1 MRSFGSAVLVSAV
14 LALPASG
21 PAQEVAPIF
30 EQVPAIMYETYSN
43 INQPAF
49 DEYFE
54 MLVAKYAESGGQ
66 GWAIYRENPKVAHR
80 ITVLENGLESVP
92 GIQAARVASFQEFT
106 EEQIELWNSAWGT
119 RQAVIYNAA
128 PNLTYVP
135 EGFTVDDIR
144 RLPYNRTRIHYLKW
158 NRAGEFREA
167 LAQRAQL
174 DREHGIDNLVLT
186 AWNGGFGTLGQSV
199 MIRVSAE
206 SLQADRAGLAERM
219 EIRQGYWDEFVRLT
233 RIMNDA
239 SWRIETH
246 DQTRANDL
254 SYPALSN

>member
-1 MRSFGSAVLVSAV
+1 MRSVIGAVLVAAI
-14 LALPASG
+14 LALPASAA
-21 PAQEVAPIF
+21 AQEVAPIF
-30 EQVPAIMYETYSN
+30 EEVPAVMYETYGSV
-43 INQPAF
+43 NQPAF

-54 MLVAKYAESGGQ
+54 MLVAKYTESGGH
-66 GWAIYRENPKVAHR
+66 GWAIYRENAKVAHR
-80 ITVLENGLESVP
+80 ITVLEDGLETVP
-92 GIQAARVASFQEFT
+92 GLQAARVASFQEFD
-106 EEQIELWNSAWGT
+106 EEQMELWNSAWGT
-119 RQAVIYNAA
+119 RQSVIYNAA
-128 PNLTYVP
+128 PNLSHVP

-158 NRAGEFREA
+158 DRAGEFRQA

-206 SLQADRAGLAERM
+206 SIEADRAALAERM
-219 EIRQGYWDEFVRLT
+219 EIRQGYWDEWVRLT

-239 SWRIETH
+239 SWHVESH
-246 DQTRANDL
+246 DQWRVNEL
-254 SYPALSN
+254 SYPATSN